1 MGHSH
6 PNDMNCL
13 AIPRRSLYTCW
24 TLIFV
29 ALGGCAGAHAAKARA
44 RAMKPAH
51 ISPQSYSAPPKAPA
65 AQQEIKPLVGELM
78 A

>member
-1 MGHSH
+1 MVHSH
-6 PNDMNCL
+6 PNDMNRFTL
-13 AIPRRSLYTCW
+13 YTRSLYTCW
-24 TLIFV
+24 ILIFV

-51 ISPQSYSAPPKAPA
+51 ISPRSYSAPPKAPA